1 MKVVRFDPH
10 IQPGGQGEVV
20 IALETNKLDGKFE
33 RYFRVLSND
42 PDARKFSSMYMASPT
57 PSRFR
62 WPAVFPAAL
71 TDQER

>member
-42 PDARKFSSMYMASPT
+42 PRRPEILINVYGFANPFPFSLARSISCS
-57 PSRFR
+57 
-62 WPAVFPAAL
+62 L
-71 TDQER
+71 N